1 MREAFRQEVFRRRNN
16 LIYNSDTLKRHQKL
30 HVAEGQ
36 KGSKRAGKA
45 KRRSVE
51 RMSETTQSD
60 NSTESSVDRSP
71 VQEVTEPQFSYDTL
85 EAWEFP
91 SLDPIFSTDL
101 FSYELGQGAD
111 NYFDGNLSPVDGSSN
126 GSTGGDYTIN
136 PGAIWGI

>member
-1 MREAFRQEVFRRRNN
+1 
-16 LIYNSDTLKRHQKL
+16 
-30 HVAEGQ
+30 
-36 KGSKRAGKA
+36 
-45 KRRSVE
+45 
-51 RMSETTQSD
+51 MSETTQSD

-101 FSYELGQGAD
+101 FSYELGQGTD
-111 NYFDGNLSPVDGSSN
+111 NYFDGNLSPIDGSSN